1 MYELTGLIKL
11 TNKPIFF
18 IEINVQDKDYFPPTV
33 YLQTYLK
40 KKHTHTKQ
48 TEPQTTNDD
57 DQTTYK
63 NGNLKV
69 KEREILSSVSRKGC
83 R

>member
-48 TEPQTTNDD
+48 TEP
-57 DQTTYK
+57 
-63 NGNLKV
+63 
-69 KEREILSSVSRKGC
+69 
-83 R
+83 